1 MVHTRYVAASQ
12 KQVLTVYQQ
21 SRENN
26 TFSHHQKLEN
36 CIKYY
41 VYTYHDQVQLHF
53 MTDSLNI

>member
-12 KQVLTVYQQ
+12 KQVLTVYQH
-21 SRENN
+21 SSEDD

-36 CIKYY
+36 CTKYY
-41 VYTYHDQVQLHF
+41 VYPYHDQVQLHF